1 MFRIFYDCL
10 VKASERASRLLY
22 RISLDMILGMMFLT
36 VYDVGAR
43 FFFKQP
49 LTGAYEFTEFLMV
62 MMVASALAFT
72 QLSKRHVSVELII
85 NRFSLRARKFVHG
98 ISYFICLC
106 IYVLITWQGIKG
118 AQTQWRNGVTSGAF
132 SIPLW
137 PFYLVLAFGC
147 GVLCLIFL
155 ADLLKLLCGKEEE
168 V

>member
-1 MFRIFYDCL
+1 
-10 VKASERASRLLY
+10 
-22 RISLDMILGMMFLT
+22 MILGMMFLT

-43 FFFKQP
+43 YFFKRP
-49 LTGAYEFTEFLMV
+49 LAGAYEFTEFLLV

-85 NRFSLRARKFVHG
+85 TKLPLRAQKFVNG
-98 ISYFICLC
+98 MSYFICLC

-118 AQTQWRNGVTSGAF
+118 AQTQWQNGVTSGAF

-147 GVLCLIFL
+147 GVLSLIFL